1 MLFDF
6 NGTNSMKIQKN
17 EILFN
22 YSEIFKKYFFTF
34 YFLFIKTIMCN
45 YKTQKWQLFFFR
57 KRKKKVFKINYSVS
71 FFEKNY
77 ISIKDQ
83 NNILQFKR
91 KYGVLKHKY
100 DDKAYNLYKMNY
112 MIDLKRGKKKQA
124 SFQYLNS
131 LRRKN
136 INKLFFK
143 KNRINIFK
151 KFNFKV
157 LTQKKKS
164 KVIYN
169 LFKNNTKFLN
179 NVTLGK
185 LLLTQKLFPSYSD
198 AKVFIENGG
207 IVINNIIVSNHNQ
220 ILNAG
225 DVIKLPHN
233 ELFFF
238 YLTSFNLNQRK
249 YLKMVKPRIFKL
261 IRNKID
267 INKQATKNFPKWTLK
282 FFFFKETKPTN
293 VEYDFFTFTFIML
306 SNSYF
311 IYDRNFNLDIMYTL
325 YMQRLY
331 NWKYIV

>member
-1 MLFDF
+1 MLLSHQNNKNFLDF
-6 NGTNSMKIQKN
+6 FSFIDYTNSFKN
-17 EILFN
+17 
-22 YSEIFKKYFFTF
+22 YFFMF
-34 YFLFIKTIMCN
+34 YFLFIKNILN
-45 YKTQKWQLFFFR
+45 VYKNQKWQLFFFR
-57 KRKKKVFKINYSVS
+57 KRRKKHFDINYEVQL
-71 FFEKNY
+71 FKGN
-77 ISIKDQ
+77 SITAQDQ
-83 NNILQFKR
+83 NGILLFKR

-112 MIDLKRGKKKQA
+112 MIDLKKKKTKKNT
-124 SFQYLNS
+124 FQYLNS
-131 LRRKN
+131 LRKKN
-136 INKLFFK
+136 MNKLFFK

-151 KFNFKV
+151 NFDYKV

-169 LFKNNTKFLN
+169 LFKNKQSSLN
-179 NVTLGK
+179 QLTLGK
-185 LLLTQKLFPSYSD
+185 LLLTQRLFSNYSD
-198 AKVFIENGG
+198 TIKFIQNGG
-207 IVINNIIVSNHNQ
+207 IVINDQIITRHDKH
-220 ILNAG
+220 LNVG

-238 YLTSFNLNQRK
+238 YLTSFNLNRRK

-293 VEYDFFTFTFIML
+293 VEYDYFTLTFIVL
-306 SNSYF
+306 SNSYN
-311 IYDRNFNLDIMYTL
+311 IYDCNFNLDIMYTM